1 MLKLPK
7 RDEVVKGDKWS
18 VEKIFSTDTLFEENL
33 NYVKKNVE
41 NLSSLKDMDIDET
54 TLPKIVDSMVE
65 IGREVNKIFIYAHM
79 KHDENRGDS
88 HYSGYFSQAQ
98 SLSSQFGEVLSFF
111 RPSLLSLDED
121 KLNSILKNESLSF
134 YKQYLEEI
142 IRFKPHTLSEK
153 EELLLASVSESL
165 GGASNIFGFL
175 NNADL
180 KFKPVLTDEGE
191 KLLSHGNYILFL
203 EDDNREI
210 RKQAFMNVMGV
221 YKSFENTF
229 SSIID
234 SHIKGDRFFAKSRG
248 FNSTIEASLFDDN
261 VPLSVYNSLIEAVNE
276 SLPILHDYYQLRKEI
291 LNIDELHLYDVYKPL
306 SSGSPKRY
314 SYDEAIELV
323 LEALK
328 PLGDDY
334 IKTLK
339 KGLDSG
345 WIDRYEN
352 EGKRS
357 GAYST
362 GCYDTEP
369 YILMNFNGSLND
381 VFTLAH
387 EIGHSMHTYY
397 SKTNQPPLYHEYKI
411 FVAEVASIFNE
422 NLLKEHLLKNAKTDE
437 ERFVILN
444 RYLENFRTTMF
455 RQVMFAEFE
464 KWIHSQS
471 ENGIPL
477 TPAVLEDGYYKLNKK
492 YFGDSVSVDKEI
504 EMEWARIPHFYYNF
518 YVYKY
523 AIGFATSA
531 ALAKKVLSSEKGV
544 LDRYIN
550 FLSSGGSDYPI
561 SILQKAGVDLTT
573 PQPVLNALSLFKETL
588 EEFKKLVK

>member
-7 RDEVVKGDKWS
+7 RDEVAKGDKWS
-18 VEKIFSTDTLFEENL
+18 VERIYSTDLDFEEALL
-33 NYVKKNVE
+33 NSKKTVE
-41 NLSSLKDMDIDET
+41 NLSSLKSIEIT
-54 TLPKIVDSMVE
+54 NESLVEIINSMVTV
-65 IGREVNKIFIYAHM
+65 GRDVNKLFIYAHM

-98 SLSSQFGEVLSFF
+98 SLANQFGEMLSFF
-111 RPSLLSLDED
+111 RPSLLALDEK

-153 EELLLASVSESL
+153 EESLLASVTESL

-180 KFKPVLTDEGE
+180 KFKAIKTDDGE
-191 KLLSHGNYILFL
+191 KFLSHGNYILYL

-210 RKQAFMNVMGV
+210 RKQAFQNVMSA

-234 SHIKGDRFFAKSRG
+234 SHIKGERFFAKSRN
-248 FNSTIEASLFDDN
+248 FNSTIEASLFEDN
-261 VPLSVYNSLIEAVNE
+261 VPLSVYNSLIEAIND
-276 SLPILHDYYQLRKEI
+276 SLPILHDYYQLRKKI
-291 LNIDELHLYDVYKPL
+291 LGVDELHLYDVYKPL
-306 SSGSPKRY
+306 SFGSPKRY

-328 PLGDDY
+328 PLGENY
-334 IKTLK
+334 IDTLK
-339 KGLDSG
+339 KGLESG
-345 WIDRYEN
+345 WVDRYEN

-387 EIGHSMHTYY
+387 EIGHSMHTHY
-397 SKTNQPPLYHEYKI
+397 SKTNQAPLYAEYKI

-422 NLLKEHLLKNAKTDE
+422 NLLKEYLLKNAKTDE
-437 ERFVILN
+437 ERFIILN

-464 KWIHSQS
+464 KWIHAES
-471 ENGIPL
+471 ENGTPL
-477 TPAVLEDGYYKLNKK
+477 TPAVLEDGYYNLNKK
-492 YFGDSVSVDKEI
+492 YFGDSVVVDKEI

-531 ALAKKVLSSEKGV
+531 ALAKKVLSKEEGA
-544 LDRYIN
+544 LDRYIQ
-550 FLSSGGSDYPI
+550 FLSAGGSDYPI

-573 PQPVLNALSLFKETL
+573 PEPVLNALSLFKKTL
-588 EEFKKLVK
+588 DEFKKLIK